1 MYLTI
6 TDNFRGLSV
15 PNAIVAVGGLTL
27 ADDHQT
33 MTFSV
38 TYKMADSTGEFYN
51 SEFYGCDYDVAGK
64 DIITQAYDHLKTL
77 DKFSK
82 ATVV

>member
-6 TDNFRGLSV
+6 TDIFRGLSI
-15 PNAIVAVGGLTL
+15 PNAVVAVGGLTL
-27 ADDHQT
+27 ADDHRT

-38 TYKMADSTGEFYN
+38 TYKMSASAGDIYN

-77 DKFSK
+77 DKFIK